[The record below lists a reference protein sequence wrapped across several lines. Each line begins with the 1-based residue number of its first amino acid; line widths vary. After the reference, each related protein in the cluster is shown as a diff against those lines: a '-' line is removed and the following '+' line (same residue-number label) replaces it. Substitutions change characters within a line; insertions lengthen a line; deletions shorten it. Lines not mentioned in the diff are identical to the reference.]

1 MNVRKIKG
9 EDIISE
15 IIQIFEKD
23 SLVVKNIL
31 RIKKLL
37 NFIIVI
43 FIINIVIWI
52 LFKNILPIFDI
63 TIFLVTFIYFFYIF
77 KYFFES
83 VY

>member
-63 TIFLVTFIYFFYIF
+63 TIFLVTFIYFFYIWNNI
-77 KYFFES
+77 S
-83 VY
+83 